1 MTTLFPTIVSS
12 IEDYAYLHNGSVYYQ
27 IQTKIST
34 GGAKPLRTEAW
45 RRFSDFDELHNNIKN
60 VRLPWF
66 PSKMFGTDPLLRM
79 EKLEIYLNQVFEC
92 CGGDPEYFP
101 ECLSEFVR
109 LPNFSNKKG
118 IQIAGLKENNKKLV
132 VDKALVRDVDLRTT
146 PQKGKPFVE
155 PEIPTGFFNN
165 IQNCYDELERVV
177 PLKKGMQGW
186 ENLGSKDD
194 INVMVCNEASPP
206 MRKVTAKL
214 NCPPRAVHEILWKA
228 SSYKEVFNLKSL
240 ENLGRIDN
248 HTKMEHMVRKSMLL
262 PSRDIVLLRH
272 WRVNREGEIAHT
284 EFDVDHPE
292 VPIGEKHV
300 RAQQSIGGTFIV
312 PIKNNPMAC
321 KVVIV
326 SNYDPQSF
334 ELPGIL
340 RKRVNAHTAWA
351 MTESFVKLRNMIADY
366 DMRSTLVKG
375 PLFNSPS
382 FSGQNF
388 CPPGVSL
395 VQYQNFEE
403 REASRGRTRQRG
415 RVYRKSISPSFRSK
429 SDKHQVMPRA
439 RSTSRYHREN
449 KEAFEGFAEEE
460 LERKFFHS
468 EGFQQLKSQQVHETG
483 INYIGYFLLLV
494 VTLWALLY

>member
-1 MTTLFPTIVSS
+1 
-12 IEDYAYLHNGSVYYQ
+12 
-27 IQTKIST
+27 
-34 GGAKPLRTEAW
+34 
-45 RRFSDFDELHNNIKN
+45 
-60 VRLPWF
+60 
-66 PSKMFGTDPLLRM
+66 MFGTDPLQRM

-109 LPNFSNKKG
+109 LPNFSDKKG

-132 VDKALVRDVDLRTT
+132 VDKALVRDIDIRTT

-194 INVMVCNEASPP
+194 INVMVCNEATPP
-206 MRKVTAKL
+206 MRKVSAKL
-214 NCPPRAVHEILWKA
+214 NCPARVVHEILWKA
-228 SSYKEVFNLKSL
+228 SSYKEIFKLHSVQ
-240 ENLGRIDN
+240 NLGKIDN
-248 HTKMEHMVRKSMLL
+248 HTKMEHMIRKSLFL

-272 WRVNREGEIAHT
+272 WRVTREGEIVHT

-292 VPIGEKHV
+292 MPIGEKYV

-312 PIKNNPMAC
+312 PVKNNPMAC
-321 KVVIV
+321 RVVII
-326 SNYDPQSF
+326 SNYDAQGF
-334 ELPGIL
+334 NLPDVVM
-340 RKRVNAHTAWA
+340 RRVNKTSAWA
-351 MTESFVKLRNMIADY
+351 MTDAIAKLRHMINDY
-366 DMRSTLVKG
+366 DMRNTLVKG

-382 FSGQNF
+382 FSGKNF

-395 VQYQNFEE
+395 VQYKNFEE
-403 REASRGRTRQRG
+403 REATRGRTRQRG

-429 SDKHQVMPRA
+429 AGRPQSMPRS
-439 RSTSRYHREN
+439 RSTSRFL
-449 KEAFEGFAEEE
+449 KDDDEE
-460 LERKFFHS
+460 LDEMLDREMVDKKFFHS
-468 EGFQQLKSQQVHETG
+468 EGFQKLHAGADESTF
-483 INYIGYFLLLV
+483 NYVGYFLLLSMV
-494 VTLWALLY
+494 MWMIFN